1 MFRKIT
7 CTLLAT
13 LLTTV
18 VATAQDETHGESYS
32 PEDEEGQIDDQAV
45 DSVAQFKQ
53 FKQNFIESTFCTEG
67 LIVIDTLATANE
79 AIQVVL
85 YSDNTWK
92 YIRNREIAKD
102 TTIFEKYWDN
112 KTLFPYRN
120 ADLSTMPSSVVI
132 ELLDTLENYHYP
144 CMGKI
149 RDNGKFGMRRR
160 HHHQG
165 VDLPLHMGD
174 PIYATFSGRV
184 RISEYNH
191 GGYGNLIILR
201 HDNGLETYY
210 GHLSERLVE
219 CNQWIEAGQ
228 VIGLGGSTGRST
240 GPHLHFETR
249 YYGQSFDPER
259 LIDFQKGLLCR
270 ETFLLKKNFFN
281 INSKAG
287 EDFDDEVASAE
298 QEKKEIVK
306 QQAAKKAAIQSAKK
320 FHKVRSGDT
329 LSHLATKYHTSVKKI
344 CSLNRIKPTTLLQLG
359 RSLRVR

>member
-1 MFRKIT
+1 
-7 CTLLAT
+7 
-13 LLTTV
+13 
-18 VATAQDETHGESYS
+18 
-32 PEDEEGQIDDQAV
+32 
-45 DSVAQFKQ
+45 
-53 FKQNFIESTFCTEG
+53 
-67 LIVIDTLATANE
+67 
-79 AIQVVL
+79 
-85 YSDNTWK
+85 
-92 YIRNREIAKD
+92 
-102 TTIFEKYWDN
+102 
-112 KTLFPYRN
+112 
-120 ADLSTMPSSVVI
+120 
-132 ELLDTLENYHYP
+132 
-144 CMGKI
+144 
-149 RDNGKFGMRRR
+149 
-160 HHHQG
+160 
-165 VDLPLHMGD
+165 
-174 PIYATFSGRV
+174 
-184 RISEYNH
+184 
-191 GGYGNLIILR
+191 